1 MNLDIMAIIEQYALI
16 PVAAVCW
23 MLGWLL
29 KHVWEGFPNRFIPVV
44 LLPIAIVGVLWIN
57 GWAVTPE
64 NILAGICSA
73 AVAVYAHQTVKQITE
88 TDPPDADESAA
99 GGGLNG

>member
-1 MNLDIMAIIEQYALI
+1 MELDIMQIIEQYALI

-29 KHVWEGFPNRFIPVV
+29 KHVWTAFPDRFIPLA
-44 LLPIAIVGVLWIN
+44 LLPIGMVGVLWLN
-57 GWAVTPE
+57 GWALTPE

-73 AVAVYAHQTVKQITE
+73 AVAVYAHQAGKQIAE
-88 TDPPDADESAA
+88 KEPPDADETAA
-99 GGGLNG
+99 GGDEE